1 MSEEER
7 ARPPKKKRPRREP
20 TLDPEIASP
29 DPEIGSRDPEIASP
43 DVLEA
48 EPPRDPDET
57 LAQSFR
63 AYVAGRPL
71 SIDGARILGLLIP
84 ALLLGVNMLRVQSYT
99 VDDSYISFRY
109 ARNLAR
115 GLGLVYNPG
124 ERIEGY
130 TNFLWT
136 LILALAIKLGLDPVL
151 VAKLLGATSAFAA
164 LFLTYAIGA
173 RLRPYRSAPAVAPW
187 LLASTV
193 VFSGY
198 AVFGL
203 ETSFFVALVLG
214 GTLLFLREVGPLFQG
229 APIAEA
235 PTSRAF
241 PWSGLLFALAG
252 LTRPEAPLFLGLL
265 MLFLGR
271 RFFARQNLLRAA
283 IFIAPLLAHLAFRR
297 AYYGAWVPNTLGA
310 KTGNLQGQL
319 VGGWAYLHNYLVH
332 GGPLIWLA
340 LIGVAVGLVQRRRD
354 IVAIATITITFAGY
368 IVLIGGDWMSLFRFM
383 APFEPFC
390 FLLIDVGV
398 RWALDRRERITLVAF
413 TLFALGASVDR
424 WITLRESQTF
434 LLAKEK
440 RFWEQ
445 AGKGTAR
452 WLLQNDKP
460 GLIAMGDIGYVG
472 WETDYPILDL
482 LGLVDPVIA
491 RLPGG
496 YTQKLGPGFLE
507 RFFSQDPRYFLLIS
521 SALDCQ
527 HPSVIGST
535 IVYNDPRFRERY
547 EIGGRVPLDAGFAW
561 CVYQRKP

>member
-20 TLDPEIASP
+20 AIEDAAPEAEP
-29 DPEIGSRDPEIASP
+29 TT
-43 DVLEA
+43 LEA
-48 EPPRDPDET
+48 EPPRDPEET

-63 AYVAGRPL
+63 AYRDGRPL
-71 SIDGARILGLLIP
+71 SIDGARILGLLVP
-84 ALLLGVNMLRVQSYT
+84 GLLLGVNMLRVHDFT

-151 VAKLLGATSAFAA
+151 VSKLLGAASAFAA
-164 LFLTYAIGA
+164 LFLTYAIAG

-203 ETSFFVALVLG
+203 ETSFFVALILG
-214 GTLLFLREVGPLFQG
+214 GTLLFLRETGPLFQG
-229 APIAEA
+229 TPIADA
-235 PTSRAF
+235 PPSTAF
-241 PWSGLLFALAG
+241 PWSGVLFALAG

-271 RFFARQNLLRAA
+271 RFFARQNLLRGA
-283 IFIAPLLAHLAFRR
+283 IFALPILAHLAFRR

-319 VGGWAYLHNYLVH
+319 AGGWAYLHNYLTH
-332 GGPLIWLA
+332 CGPLIWLA
-340 LIGVAVGLVQRRRD
+340 LIGVAVGLVHRRRD

-368 IVLIGGDWMSLFRFM
+368 VVLVGGDWMALFRFM

-398 RWALDRRERITLVAF
+398 RWALDRRERVTIVAF
-413 TLFALGASVDR
+413 ALFTLGASVNR
-424 WITLRESQTF
+424 WLTLRESQTF

-440 RFWEQ
+440 RFWDQ
-445 AGKGTAR
+445 AGQGTAR
-452 WLLQNDKP
+452 WLLQNGKP
-460 GLIAMGDIGYVG
+460 GLLAMGDIGYVG
-472 WETDYPILDL
+472 YETDYPILDL

-507 RFFSQDPRYFLLIS
+507 RFFSADPRYFLLIS
-521 SALDCQ
+521 SNLDCQ

-535 IVYNDPRFRERY
+535 IVYADPRFRERY
-547 EIGGRVPLDAGFAW
+547 EIGGRVPLDGGFAW